1 MTKYSIYDQIV
12 CRGIFNNKGISLVA
26 VIVIIVIVASLALL
40 IASSMSSGNISAVT
54 DMQSEQA
61 FYIAQAGLEWYLE
74 QLEGN
79 NNWKSPPAVK
89 TDQAFGAGA
98 FSITYANEDTKDI
111 DVTSTGKVTG
121 WDGNTV
127 QRVITCHVNKHG
139 NDITTS
145 LWQEAL

>member
-1 MTKYSIYDQIV
+1 M
-12 CRGIFNNKGISLVA
+12 L
-26 VIVIIVIVASLALL
+26 IVASLALIL
-40 IASSMSSGNISAVT
+40 ASFMSSGGIAAIT

-61 FYIAQAGLEWYLE
+61 FYIANAGMEWYLE
-74 QLEGN
+74 QLDGN

-89 TDQAFGAGA
+89 TNQAFGAGA

-127 QRVITCHVNKHG
+127 QRVITCHVNRQG
-139 NDITTS
+139 QVITTS
-145 LWQEAL
+145 LWQETL